1 MTRVITH
8 NILFFITGEYL
19 SPRERMN
26 KQSKHVQCTYEKKNH
41 IYIFKKYIIMLLLLL
56 LSEHVFLNISLHLS
70 KKGRGKNRKSCVTQY
85 TQHNIQTSE
94 N

>member
-41 IYIFKKYIIMLLLLL
+41 IYIYIFKKYIIMLLLL
-56 LSEHVFLNISLHLS
+56 SEHVF
-70 KKGRGKNRKSCVTQY
+70 
-85 TQHNIQTSE
+85 
-94 N
+94 